1 MSHGQAAAGNL
12 TGKELETVFWS
23 YARLRLTPSPE
34 VVEAVMGRLEAT
46 VDTLTQG
53 QMGTVLW
60 ALAVLHLSPNP
71 SLAEV
76 LCLSYV

>member
-1 MSHGQAAAGNL
+1 MSHGQAAAGKL
-12 TGKELETVFWS
+12 TGKELESVLWS

-34 VVEAVMGRLEAT
+34 VVEAVMRRAEETAS
-46 VDTLTQG
+46 TLTPAQIC
-53 QMGTVLW
+53 TVLW

-76 LCLSYV
+76 L